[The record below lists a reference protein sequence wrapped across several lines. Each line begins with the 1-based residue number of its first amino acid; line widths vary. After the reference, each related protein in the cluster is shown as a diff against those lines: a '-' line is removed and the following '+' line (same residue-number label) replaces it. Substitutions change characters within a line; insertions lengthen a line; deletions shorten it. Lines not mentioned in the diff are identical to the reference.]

1 MPRLTRHTILAL
13 LALAA
18 GCQTER
24 PLAPAPGLTEDDAVA
39 THREYRK
46 SVTVLTRNLYIGA
59 DVDRVITAL
68 ATPDPADDLPALLG
82 ALAVVQETD
91 FPTRARAFAR
101 EIART
106 RPHVIGLQEVT
117 TLDVDLTPLGIPA
130 PIVHQDFLAILQAA
144 LQTRG
149 LDYTVAAEVTNTS
162 VSPLPGVSLV
172 DRDVILVDPDR
183 VEVYPGA
190 VGRTFTQNIG
200 TVAPGIT
207 IIRGWVKVNA
217 RIGHKDYTFAS
228 THLESGSAPGLDLLR
243 AAQATELIDS
253 VGTAERVIMLGDW
266 NDIPGSPMH
275 QVVVGAGFTDTWA
288 EVRPWS
294 RGFTCCHVEN
304 LSNRRTLFTQRIDYV
319 FSRGVEPEHVAR
331 VGLRHEE
338 RIRGPVHRL
347 WASDH
352 AGVVTLFDR

>member
-1 MPRLTRHTILAL
+1 MRRLTRATILAL

-24 PLAPAPGLTEDDAVA
+24 PLAPAPGVVEDDAIA
-39 THREYRK
+39 AHRESRR
-46 SVTVLTRNLYIGA
+46 SFTVLTRNLYIGA
-59 DVDRVITAL
+59 DVDRVIAAL

-91 FPTRARAFAR
+91 FPSRARAFAR

-130 PIVHQDFLAILQAA
+130 PVVHQDFLAILQAA
-144 LQTRG
+144 LQAKR
-149 LDYTVAAEVTNTS
+149 LDYIVAAEVTNTS

-200 TVAPGIT
+200 TVAPGVT
-207 IIRGWVKVNA
+207 IVRGWVKISA

-266 NDIPGSPMH
+266 NDVPGSPMH
-275 QVVVGAGFTDTWA
+275 QSILGAGFTDAWL
-288 EVRPWS
+288 ELRPGA
-294 RGFTCCHVEN
+294 RGFTCCHDEN
-304 LSNRRTLFTQRIDYV
+304 LANRRASFDQRIDYV
-319 FSRGVEPEHVAR
+319 FSRGTNPVNVAR
-331 VGLRHEE
+331 LGIRHHE
-338 RIRGPVHRL
+338 RVRGPVHRL

-352 AGVVTLFDR
+352 AGVLTVFHK